1 MRSHALPQQA
11 SFTVSGVRKLCMWSS
26 KDKSSTSVEKTY
38 IISIKH
44 IRTATDRIKHEEL
57 PKHDYK
63 CRMNGQQLR
72 PSGIWHMM
80 KTVKQHRNDK
90 KGAQF
95 KASMEIITVR

>member
-11 SFTVSGVRKLCMWSS
+11 LFTVSGVRKLCMWSS

-72 PSGIWHMM
+72 PSGIWHTTKRRPIFGSITQLLLSG
-80 KTVKQHRNDK
+80 KTFWMHQNL
-90 KGAQF
+90 
-95 KASMEIITVR
+95 